1 VNVSAIQIT
10 RYTDNSSPLVS
21 LAAAQGTVIPKA
33 TINLLPH
40 NTGGPSL
47 QYALVI
53 TLTNVLVSQVGS
65 DSSQNN
71 VPLEKLSLSFDQ
83 IKWDFT
89 VWQDNT
95 PGQTLT
101 TTYDVTENQV
111 GGNFGYYTT
120 FVYSSSYVSPNPFQN
135 ETPFSSLAV
144 QLTNSATSHVGT
156 GAGSGAAISPL
167 LLTVPVF
174 KDTFGEFG
182 SALKGTSVPTVT
194 AHYSV
199 SPAGAPFDRLKYDVT
214 NAQVVSVEIDTTS
227 TGSLQETLGFDFTK
241 IKWTARAINDDGT
254 PGAETTAEWT
264 PGSQTGH

>member
-1 VNVSAIQIT
+1 M
-10 RYTDNSSPLVS
+10 
-21 LAAAQGTVIPKA
+21 
-33 TINLLPH
+33 LLPH
-40 NTGGPSL
+40 NAGGPSL

-53 TLTNVLVSQVGS
+53 TLTNVFVSQVGS

-83 IKWDFT
+83 IKWDYT
-89 VWQDNT
+89 VWQDDNT
-95 PGQTLT
+95 PGPTIT

-111 GGNFGYYTT
+111 GGNFGYYST
-120 FVYSSSYVSPNPFQN
+120 FVYSSSYVSPTPFQN

-144 QLTNSATSHVGT
+144 QLTNSATSHVAT

-167 LLTVPVF
+167 SLIVPVF

-182 SALKGTSVPTVT
+182 SALKGTSVPLVT

-199 SPAGAPFDRLKYDVT
+199 APAGAPFDRLRYDMT
-214 NAQVVSVEIDTTS
+214 NAQVTSVAIDTTS

-241 IKWTARAINDDGT
+241 IKWTAWDLNADGSR
-254 PGAETTAEWT
+254 GAERTAEWS
-264 PGSQTGH
+264 PGSQPAH